1 MEQDDDLLP
10 EPTSKGLLDL
20 TNRAW
25 VNLDPG
31 LWDLAVSLVVLDV
44 SYNHIHEIPPQIGQ
58 LVLLK
63 EFRASFN
70 KITSLP
76 AEIGRLK
83 RLRVL
88 NVNSN
93 RLTKLPPEL
102 GRLEQLEEINA
113 SENMLEGIPNS
124 VALCPVLRV
133 LKLANNNLKTIP
145 YELAD
150 LLTLEDITCENN
162 PNLEMVP
169 KAWQGHG
176 QSILFI
182 CKVHRQYHARMEEL
196 ATTNSDLVK
205 HSQFLEQEQMLMKEN
220 VYEMRHQIDELKKN
234 IPKGVAK
241 RMEREA
247 KIRAEAELDVGDD
260 SKKNNCIIM

>member
-10 EPTSKGLLDL
+10 KPNSKGLLDL

-63 EFRASFN
+63 EFKASFN

-76 AEIGRLK
+76 AEMGRLK

-88 NVNSN
+88 AVNSN
-93 RLTKLPPEL
+93 RLTKLPSEL

-113 SENMLEGIPNS
+113 SENMLESLPTSI
-124 VALCPVLRV
+124 ALCPVLRV

-145 YELAD
+145 FELAD
-150 LLTLEDITCENN
+150 LLTLEDVTCENN

-169 KAWQGHG
+169 KAWQGDG
-176 QSILFI
+176 ASILFI

-196 ATTNSDLVK
+196 ASTNNDMVR
-205 HSQFLEQEQMLMKEN
+205 HSQYLEQEQLLMKEN

-241 RMEREA
+241 RMERDA

-260 SKKNNCIIM
+260 KKGGGCVVA

>member
-1 MEQDDDLLP
+1 MIP
-10 EPTSKGLLDL
+10 EPTSKGFLDL

-31 LWDLAVSLVVLDV
+31 LWNMAVSLVSLDI

-63 EFRASFN
+63 EFKASFN

-76 AEIGRLK
+76 AEMGRLK

-88 NVNSN
+88 LVNSN
-93 RLTKLPPEL
+93 RLTKLPAEL
-102 GRLEQLEEINA
+102 GRLEQLEEIQA
-113 SENMLEGIPNS
+113 SENMLEQVPTSI
-124 VALCPVLRV
+124 ALCPVLRV
-133 LKLANNNLKTIP
+133 LKLANNNLKSIP

-150 LLTLEDITCENN
+150 LLTLEEITCENN

-169 KAWQGHG
+169 AGWRGDG
-176 QSILFI
+176 SSILFI

-196 ATTNSDLVK
+196 ATTNTDLVK

-220 VYEMRHQIDELKKN
+220 VYDMRHQIEELKKN
-234 IPKGVAK
+234 IPKSVAK
-241 RMEREA
+241 KMERDA
-247 KIRAEAELDVGDD
+247 KIKAEAELDVGDE
-260 SKKNNCIIM
+260 KKDGGCVVV